1 MALLILTVLAIN
13 IYHKKTYQ
21 AGIWFEKKKSKI
33 FVSYLIST
41 ARSKDIIFGTGIFSA
56 TGRKVKG
63 MGVRLQRKKEDVTD
77 SVGLLI
83 SILVRYPE
91 VATINYEP
99 EKQILKFNFISA
111 RNIEEKEISRMKA
124 LVLDSIE
131 VFNFLEGRQTGV
143 VALNHQAIDQLT
155 LIEVQ
160 RDMDTLVQE
169 EISMIVDL
177 FRQHLLPSLVTEI
190 NEDRKS
196 VV

>member
-1 MALLILTVLAIN
+1 
-13 IYHKKTYQ
+13 
-21 AGIWFEKKKSKI
+21 
-33 FVSYLIST
+33 
-41 ARSKDIIFGTGIFSA
+41 
-56 TGRKVKG
+56 

-99 EKQILKFNFISA
+99 EKQILKFNFISV
-111 RNIEEKEISRMKA
+111 REIKEKEIKKISS

-143 VALNHQAIDQLT
+143 VALNYQVSEQLT

-169 EISMIVDL
+169 EISLIVDL
-177 FRQHLLPSLVTEI
+177 FRQHLQPSLVTEI
-190 NEDRKS
+190 NESLIEEDMLIQEEIIDHMLES
-196 VV
+196 VRERAEEKYLYAFREEGRVLVFNK